1 MHVEPPCEK
10 ALLRLIEPGVWRTDA
25 SKQSIQQK
33 LVDSKA
39 SSSTCPTG

>member
-1 MHVEPPCEK
+1 MSNHLVNK
-10 ALLRLIEPGVWRTDA
+10 ALLPPIEPGVWRTDA